1 MATLSNKDIANAIY
15 GFLKDK
21 SGSRDAFGEV
31 VKFLQKKR
39 LLGRSKAI
47 LESLRRVVN
56 EEEGVLEAEVQSV
69 RPILDKNKKEISEFL
84 KRKYGAKQLILKES
98 LGRVVNGEEGI
109 LEAEVQ
115 SVRSLPDKNKKE
127 ISEFLKRK
135 YGAKQLILKESL
147 DEKLFGGFMI

>member
-21 SGSRDAFGEV
+21 NGSRDAFREV

-56 EEEGVLEAEVQSV
+56 EEEGE
-69 RPILDKNKKEISEFL
+69 
-84 KRKYGAKQLILKES
+84 
-98 LGRVVNGEEGI
+98 

-135 YGAKQLILKESL
+135 YGAKQLVLKESL
-147 DEKLFGGFMI
+147 DAGLLGGFRIEVKDEVIDLTSRNKLRKLQAHLTKIA

>member
-21 SGSRDAFGEV
+21 SGSRDAFREV

-56 EEEGVLEAEVQSV
+56 EEEGE
-69 RPILDKNKKEISEFL
+69 
-84 KRKYGAKQLILKES
+84 
-98 LGRVVNGEEGI
+98 

-147 DEKLFGGFMI
+147 DAGLLGGFRIEVKDEVIDLTSRNKLRKLQAHLTKSA

>member
-1 MATLSNKDIANAIY
+1 MATLSNTDIANAIY

-21 SGSRDAFGEV
+21 SGSGDAFRKV

-39 LLGRSKAI
+39 FLGRSKAI

-56 EEEGVLEAEVQSV
+56 EEEGVLEAEVKS
-69 RPILDKNKKEISEFL
+69 
-84 KRKYGAKQLILKES
+84 A
-98 LGRVVNGEEGI
+98 
-109 LEAEVQ
+109 
-115 SVRSLPDKNKKE
+115 RSLPDKNKKE

-147 DEKLFGGFMI
+147 DTGLFGGFRIEVKDEVIDLTSRNKLRKLQAYLTKSA

>member
-21 SGSRDAFGEV
+21 NGSRDAFREV

-56 EEEGVLEAEVQSV
+56 EEEGE
-69 RPILDKNKKEISEFL
+69 
-84 KRKYGAKQLILKES
+84 
-98 LGRVVNGEEGI
+98 

-147 DEKLFGGFMI
+147 DEKLLGGFRIEVKDEVIDLTSRNKLRKLQAHLTKSA